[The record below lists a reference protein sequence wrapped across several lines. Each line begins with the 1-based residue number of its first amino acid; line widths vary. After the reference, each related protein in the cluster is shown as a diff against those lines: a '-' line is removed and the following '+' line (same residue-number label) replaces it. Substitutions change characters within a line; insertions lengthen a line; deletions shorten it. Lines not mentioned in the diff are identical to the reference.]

1 VTSISALTRIYT
13 SLPVITYGQVVALH
27 WPGPQVSPHLLYS
40 QGNLSTI
47 TFVYTGASEAHHEIM
62 TGTAAHIIELDDIAE
77 AGFRRSF
84 VLESSM
90 AR

>member
-1 VTSISALTRIYT
+1 MVKLLHYTGQAPRLARIFC
-13 SLPVITYGQVVALH
+13 IREE
-27 WPGPQVSPHLLYS
+27 
-40 QGNLSTI
+40 TI
-47 TFVYTGASEAHHEIM
+47 HHHVCVCTGASEAHHEVM

-77 AGFRRSF
+77 AGFRSSF